1 MGTIPIFDNFILS
14 FNVFKGLICSICKS
28 VHTYEP
34 FEITCV
40 ARFMARDLLVF
51 SKSYIIK

>member
-34 FEITCV
+34 FEITYV